1 MFSIIL
7 IAILP
12 ASSLVYSS
20 SADDV
25 PSLLA
30 TIEALQQP
38 IEDFQC
44 EFEGTEFFR
53 GPVAAQ
59 QKVGADGVADLFG
72 GTFLWR
78 HGDLHSEI
86 MHRKAPDQFIV
97 RESVVIRR
105 REVRAEQVTWVND
118 AAIPV
123 ASIMAPKDIDQS
135 GPGNLGQIF
144 LTDYLKQLATD
155 FRYELRISDD
165 VVDGHPLKAL
175 DVGIAGVPDSD
186 TGRYWID
193 LRRSGHVVRAEGYGP
208 GKTIISRLD
217 IKLAR
222 FKVGEVEVWM
232 PVNGEYASYAAFE
245 KGSPVLTK
253 EPTVLSTVNVLQS
266 TIQFN
271 KRPGPEAFT
280 LKYKPGTPVS
290 DHLRQMTYEFGRQT
304 IGLRPTKVDAERTL
318 NEQVAQAEVQNKLLI
333 AAPSQHGDWWSW
345 MIWGFVG
352 FALVGSIGLWLRQ
365 RRLRAG

>member
-1 MFSIIL
+1 MSSIIL
-7 IAILP
+7 IAIWPVLLVGDN
-12 ASSLVYSS
+12 SL
-20 SADDV
+20 ADDV

-30 TIEALQQP
+30 TIESLQQP

-59 QKVGADGVADLFG
+59 QKVGADGVADRFG
-72 GTFLWR
+72 GTFLWSR
-78 HGDLHSEI
+78 GDLHSEN

-105 REVRAEQVTWVND
+105 REGRAEQVSWVND
-118 AAIPV
+118 AVIPV
-123 ASIMAPKDIDQS
+123 ASIMAPKDIDQT

-155 FRYELRISDD
+155 SRYEFRTSDD
-165 VVDGHPLKAL
+165 VVDDRPLKIL
-175 DVGIAGVPDSD
+175 DVGIAGVPDSY

-208 GKTIISRLD
+208 GKSVISRLD
-217 IKLAR
+217 VKLAR
-222 FKVGEVEVWM
+222 FKIGDVEVWM
-232 PVNGEYASYAAFE
+232 PVSGEYASYAAFE
-245 KGSPVLTK
+245 KGSPVLTR

-304 IGLRPTKVDAERTL
+304 IGLRPTKVDGEKML
-318 NEQVAQAEVQNKLLI
+318 NEQVAKAEAQNKLLI
-333 AAPSQHGDWWSW
+333 ASPSQDGEWWSS
-345 MIWGFVG
+345 MIWGFG
-352 FALVGSIGLWLRQ
+352 GLALVGSIGLWLRQ
-365 RRLRAG
+365 RRLQAG